1 MSQEGSL
8 DFRLVKRICHLQE
21 ALDQALDSLD
31 DLKARVQDQQLL
43 ESQLAKTEKFSNVQ
57 QQLINHFK
65 HQLIQKTH
73 RRDQALQELMADLTN
88 LVERQQ
94 IELERLHVRVQQ
106 GQAEIQN
113 YLVRLKNQYQGSQ
126 TTPYSPQ
133 QERMDLE
140 SEVMV
145 ARALTVSLSA
155 QLKIAQQ
162 HIQAL
167 NAVLNHH
174 QISLGRIE
182 ALVEQWQPPSEES
195 QIPSQ
200 SNGIQPI
207 DTDPKSTPF
216 ELLRELKS
224 KQLIV
229 DELETELDKQ
239 FKQQTQ
245 LGHRCQELAAQRDHY
260 KLLSDDLERQ
270 NVEFQEQI
278 FKQTSQAH
286 EYEAT
291 IQYWKDQYLACRD
304 QLAGLED
311 SLDTSF

>member
-21 ALDQALDSLD
+21 ALDQALESLD
-31 DLKARVQDQQLL
+31 ELKLRVQDQQLL

-65 HQLIQKTH
+65 QQLAQKNH
-73 RRDQALQELMADLTN
+73 WRDQAVQELIANLTDLI
-88 LVERQQ
+88 ERQQ
-94 IELERLHVRVQQ
+94 IELERLHVRIQQ
-106 GQAEIQN
+106 GQTEIQN
-113 YLVRLKNQYQGSQ
+113 YLVRLKNHSQRSQ

-133 QERMDLE
+133 QERMELE

-155 QLKIAQQ
+155 QLKTAQA

-167 NAVLNHH
+167 DAVLNQH
-174 QISLGRIE
+174 QTSLANIE
-182 ALVEQWQPPSEES
+182 ASVERLEPPSDDYPVVS
-195 QIPSQ
+195 QPTF
-200 SNGIQPI
+200 IQAL
-207 DTDPKSTPF
+207 DTDPSSTPF
-216 ELLRELKS
+216 ELLHELKA

-245 LGHRCQELAAQRDHY
+245 LRHRCQELAVQRDYY
-260 KLLSDDLERQ
+260 KRQTDDLEPQ
-270 NVEFQEQI
+270 NTELQEQI
-278 FKQTSQAH
+278 LKQASQAS

-291 IQYWKDQYLACRD
+291 IQYWKEQYLACQD
-304 QLAGLED
+304 QLAGLGEN
-311 SLDTSF
+311 

>member
-8 DFRLVKRICHLQE
+8 DFRLVKRICQLQE

-31 DLKARVQDQQLL
+31 ELKLRVQDQHLL

-65 HQLIQKTH
+65 QQLAQKNHWQHQV
-73 RRDQALQELMADLTN
+73 LQELMAHLTDLI
-88 LVERQQ
+88 ERQQ
-94 IELERLHVRVQQ
+94 IELERLHVRIQQ
-106 GQAEIQN
+106 GQTEIQN
-113 YLVRLKNQYQGSQ
+113 YLVRLKNHCQGSQ

-133 QERMDLE
+133 QERMELE

-145 ARALTVSLSA
+145 ARALTVSLGA
-155 QLKIAQQ
+155 QLKTAQQ

-167 NAVLNHH
+167 DIVLNQH
-174 QISLGRIE
+174 QISLAKLE
-182 ALVEQWQPPSEES
+182 ASVEQLEPLSDEFQIISQPNL
-195 QIPSQ
+195 IPA
-200 SNGIQPI
+200 I
-207 DTDPKSTPF
+207 DTDQNSIPF
-216 ELLRELKS
+216 ELRHELKA

-245 LGHRCQELAAQRDHY
+245 LRHHCQELAAQRDHY
-260 KLLSDDLERQ
+260 KRQTDDLERH
-270 NVEFQEQI
+270 NTELQEQI
-278 FKQTSQAH
+278 LKQASQAS

-291 IQYWKDQYLACRD
+291 IQYWKEQYLACRD
-304 QLAGLED
+304 QLAGLGD
-311 SLDTSF
+311 N

>member
-31 DLKARVQDQQLL
+31 ELKARVQDQQLL

-65 HQLIQKTH
+65 HQLTQKNH
-73 RRDQALQELMADLTN
+73 RRDQALQELMVNLTN
-88 LVERQQ
+88 LIERQQ
-94 IELERLHVRVQQ
+94 IELERLHVRIQQ
-106 GQAEIQN
+106 GQTEIQN
-113 YLVRLKNQYQGSQ
+113 YLVRLKNQCQGSQ

-140 SEVMV
+140 AEVMV
-145 ARALTVSLSA
+145 ARALTISLSA
-155 QLKIAQQ
+155 QLKTAQQ

-167 NAVLNHH
+167 NGVLKHH
-174 QISLGRIE
+174 QISLAKIE
-182 ALVEQWQPPSEES
+182 ASVEQEETPADESRILS
-195 QIPSQ
+195 QQ
-200 SNGIQPI
+200 QGIHST
-207 DTDPKSTPF
+207 DTDPKSTSF
-216 ELLRELKS
+216 ELLHELKT

-245 LGHRCQELAAQRDHY
+245 LGHRCQELAVQRDHY

-270 NVEFQEQI
+270 NAEFQEQI
-278 FKQTSQAH
+278 LQQASQAH

-291 IQYWKDQYLACRD
+291 IQYWKEQYLACRD
-304 QLAGLED
+304 QLAGLGEN
-311 SLDTSF
+311 